1 MRDLHVVVPEGIDDP
16 HRPSGGNT
24 YDRRVLDELRAL
36 GWAVHEHP
44 VAGGWPQP
52 DAVALEGLADVV
64 AGVPGGAVLLL
75 DGLVACCAEEVVVP
89 EAARLQVVVLVHL
102 SLGSVDP
109 AAAQSEHR
117 VLEAAR
123 SVVTTSG
130 WTRHLLLEAYGLPPA
145 AVHIA
150 APGVDEAPVS
160 LGTPSGGALLC
171 VAAVMP
177 AKGHLD
183 LVAALALVSDLSW
196 SCVCAGALTLDPL
209 HVAQVR
215 ERLAEAGLTA
225 RVQLVGPLTGPAL
238 SEAYA
243 AADLLVLPSLAETYG
258 MVVSEALARGLPVV
272 GTSVGGVPEAL
283 GATQCGRPGLLVRP
297 GEPEA
302 LGAAL
307 RSWLGDEALRAQLRE
322 RALERRRAL
331 AGWGRTAEFVSGVLR
346 DALEVGR

>member
-1 MRDLHVVVPEGIDDP
+1 MSDVHVVVPEGIDDP

-24 YDRRVLDELRAL
+24 YDRRVLDGLRAL
-36 GWAVHEHP
+36 GWGVHEHP
-44 VAGGWPQP
+44 VAGSWPQP
-52 DAVALEGLADVV
+52 YSVALEALADVV
-64 AGVPGGAVLLL
+64 AGVPDGAVLLV
-75 DGLVACCAEEVVVP
+75 DGLVACSAGGVVVP
-89 EAARLQVVVLVHL
+89 EARRLRLVVLVHL

-109 AAAQSEHR
+109 AAAPCEHR

-123 SVVTTSG
+123 AVVTTSC
-130 WTRHLLLEAYGLPPA
+130 WTRHLLLDAYGLPPA
-145 AVHIA
+145 AVRVA

-160 LGTPSGGALLC
+160 RCTPSGGQLLS
-171 VAAVMP
+171 VAAVTR

-183 LVAALALVSDLSW
+183 LVAALALVDDLSW
-196 SCVCAGALTLDPL
+196 RCVCAGALTLDAP

-225 RVQLVGPLTGPAL
+225 RVKLAGPLTGLAL

-272 GTSVGGVPEAL
+272 ATSVGGVPEAL
-283 GATQCGRPGLLVRP
+283 GDTPRGRPGLLVRP

-302 LGAAL
+302 LAAAL
-307 RSWLGDEALRAQLRE
+307 RSWLSDEALRAQLRD
-322 RALERRRAL
+322 RALERRETL
-331 AGWGRTAEFVSGVLR
+331 TGWGRTAELVSGVLR
-346 DALEVGR
+346 DALEVG